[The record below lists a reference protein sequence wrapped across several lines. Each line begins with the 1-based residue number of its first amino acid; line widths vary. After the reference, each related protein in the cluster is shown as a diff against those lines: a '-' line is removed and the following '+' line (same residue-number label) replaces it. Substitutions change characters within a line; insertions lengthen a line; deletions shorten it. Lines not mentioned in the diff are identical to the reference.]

1 MNRVVKA
8 IGLRGRAAQFV
19 AECAGS
25 DGSVV
30 LVAVVRHAGRVD
42 RALVLVATAHPIASL
57 VTPAAFANSLSDRDR
72 KSDGNTTTSRS
83 SWTVSVLHVCQGGL
97 RVRLGADYLFE

>member
-57 VTPAAFANSLSDRDR
+57 VTPSAFSSSSYRDR